1 MYESAFVRYY
11 CQLLPPISTLF
22 YYGGTAAAAAQPP
35 YLTENIEDD
44 NKIENKLEYKMKIYF
59 ISSH

>member
-1 MYESAFVRYY
+1 MKVLLFVIIVSY
-11 CQLLPPISTLF
+11 CHPFPLFF

>member
-1 MYESAFVRYY
+1 MLLFVYY
-11 CQLLPPISTLF
+11 CATATAATHFHSF
-22 YYGGTAAAAAQPP
+22 YYYTYTPLSNGT
-35 YLTENIEDD
+35 NIEDD